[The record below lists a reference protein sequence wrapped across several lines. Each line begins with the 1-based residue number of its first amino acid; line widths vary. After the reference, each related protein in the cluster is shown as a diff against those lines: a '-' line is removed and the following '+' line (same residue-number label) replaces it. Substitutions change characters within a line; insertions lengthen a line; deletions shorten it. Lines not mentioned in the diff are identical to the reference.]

1 MSDGSPSSP
10 PTAIDLVAAAV
21 ARVTPRALHSRIDAV
36 RHDVRQMVRSF
47 TVEKTHPYSSPAEPI
62 LPPPALDEISL
73 VSALLPASLADRYD
87 AIRRDVRSMTRG
99 VRGEKPP
106 IVVER
111 EPVAASSSPSAPPAP
126 VVAIARGANDAARAL
141 QPRTVRVAAVRRETQ
156 DATSFVLEDPSGAS
170 FSFAPGQF
178 VTVVS
183 HVDGETHRRAYS
195 ISSLVSELPRFTIT
209 VKRVSGGLVSN
220 HLNDAV
226 AEGDSLELQGPSG
239 AFTLAAAGS
248 SAPEQLWLF
257 AGGSG
262 ITPIYSILRDALANN
277 PWTRVTLVYAN
288 RAKDTVIF
296 REALDD
302 VAREHG
308 DRFRHVPVLEQRDPY
323 AEVTGRLD
331 QETCATVCEA
341 LEVPSD
347 AQCFLCGPEPM
358 MDAVRATLLARGVA
372 RDHIHE
378 ERFTSP
384 QKRTHDAPAS
394 RGGHKLEIRFGR
406 SARKSLVTRPDQ
418 TILEAGLEAG
428 LDMPFSCTM
437 GGCGAC
443 KLKLVQGTV
452 DMVEPNC
459 LLESEKADGAV
470 LACVGCTTSD
480 AVVEVP

>member
-1 MSDGSPSSP
+1 MSDGNPSPSSR

-21 ARVTPRALHSRIDAV
+21 ARVTPRALHPRIDAV
-36 RHDVRQMVRSF
+36 RHDVRQMVRSL
-47 TVEKTHPYSSPAEPI
+47 TADKTHPYSSPGTTHDA
-62 LPPPALDEISL
+62 PPPLDEISI
-73 VSALLPASLADRYD
+73 VSALLPTALAERYD

-99 VRGEKPP
+99 VRGEK
-106 IVVER
+106 
-111 EPVAASSSPSAPPAP
+111 AP
-126 VVAIARGANDAARAL
+126 VTVDRKPAAETAAATQTESIEPARSL
-141 QPRTVRVAAVRRETQ
+141 QPRKMRVAEVRRETA
-156 DATSFVLEDPSGAS
+156 DASSFVLEDPNGAP
-170 FSFAPGQF
+170 FSFTPGQF

-183 HVDGETHRRAYS
+183 HVNGESHRRAYS
-195 ISSLVSELPRFTIT
+195 ISSLTSELPRFAIT
-209 VKRVSGGLVSN
+209 VKRVAGGLVSN
-220 HLNDAV
+220 HLNDTV
-226 AEGDSLELQGPSG
+226 RDGDTLEILGPSG
-239 AFTLAAAGS
+239 SFTLAAAGAA
-248 SAPEQLWLF
+248 APEQLWLF

-262 ITPIYSILRDALANN
+262 ITPIFSILRDALANN
-277 PWTRVTLVYAN
+277 PWTNVTLVYAN

-296 REALDD
+296 RDALDE
-302 VAREHG
+302 VAREYG
-308 DRFRHVPVLEQRDPY
+308 ARFRHLPVLEASDPTDSY

-331 QETCATVCEA
+331 QETCAAVCEV
-341 LEVPSD
+341 LEVPKD
-347 AQCFLCGPEPM
+347 AHCFVCGPEPM

-372 RDHIHE
+372 REHIHE

-394 RGGHKLEIRFGR
+394 RGGHKLEIRYGR
-406 SARKSLVTRPDQ
+406 NGRKSLVTRPDQ

-443 KLKLVQGTV
+443 KLKLVSGSV

-459 LLESEKADGAV
+459 LLESEKSEGAV